1 MHSPNLGE
9 TLPIY
14 WVLPFGGLLLSI
26 ALLPLIT
33 PKFWEHNRN
42 KAIVAGIF
50 GLPIAILVGIQD
62 PNEIAQ
68 VLVDYFSFITL
79 LASLFIVS
87 GGIHLKGD
95 IEAKPSTNAF
105 FLLIGTVLA
114 NLIGT
119 TGASMLLIRVVLR
132 TNRERRNT
140 RHIPI
145 FFIFL
150 VSNIGGAL
158 LPLGDPPLFL
168 GFLRGVPFFWTL
180 RIFPIW
186 GLTVSVLLTVFLIID
201 TIAYRRE
208 PAASLQG
215 DRTLVE
221 PLRIEGGINFLW
233 LAGILL
239 AAMLLPT
246 PSREIA
252 MWAMVLLSWR
262 TTPAVTRAKNEFSF
276 NPMVE
281 VAVLFAGIFG
291 AMVPALMIL
300 KARGGG
306 LGITEPWQFF
316 WATGMLSSFLDNAP
330 TYLTYVSLGQAVT
343 RSLQLSEDVL
353 LRDGGIAEV
362 YLLAVA
368 VGAVFMGAN
377 TYIGNAPNFM
387 VKAISEEWK
396 YKMPS
401 FPGYMLW
408 SAAILIP
415 TFILVTLVFFR

>member
-1 MHSPNLGE
+1 MHSPSLGE

-14 WVLPFGGLLLSI
+14 WILPFGGLLLSI
-26 ALLPLIT
+26 ALLPLAV

-42 KAIVAGIF
+42 KALVAAIF
-50 GLPIAILVGIQD
+50 GLPIAILIGIQD

-68 VLVDYFSFITL
+68 VIVDYISFITL
-79 LASLFIVS
+79 LAALFIIS

-95 IEAKPSTNAF
+95 IEAKPTTNAL

-119 TGASMLLIRVVLR
+119 TGASMLLIRTVLR
-132 TNRERRNT
+132 TNRERKNT

-168 GFLRGVPFFWTL
+168 GYLRGVPFFWTL

-186 GLTVSVLLTVFLIID
+186 GLAVSVLLAVFLIID
-201 TIAYRRE
+201 SIAYSRE
-208 PAASLQG
+208 APPALLQ
-215 DRTLVE
+215 DRTQVQ
-221 PLRIEGGINFLW
+221 PLRIEGTINFLW
-233 LAGILL
+233 LLGVLL

-246 PSREIA
+246 PSREVV
-252 MWAMVLLSWR
+252 MWLMVFLSWK
-262 TTPAVTRAKNEFSF
+262 TTRGETRARNEFSF
-276 NPMVE
+276 NPIIE

-343 RSLQLSEDVL
+343 NTLQLSEDIV

-362 YLLAVA
+362 YLIAVA

-396 YKMPS
+396 YNMPS

-415 TFILVTLVFFR
+415 TFILVTIIFFH